1 MKNMK
6 KANENIIAWWNNEVD
21 SGYGLNDKGMQD
33 IIDNPYI
40 AFDHPTTIE
49 VIQKTFPNLNGVKV
63 CVPSSGDNA
72 AVIAFTLLGAKV
84 TSCDISERQ
93 LEHAEAIAKKYGFD
107 IEFVHDNTMTLEK
120 IKSDEYDFVFTSNG
134 VHVWIDDL
142 TSMYAN
148 IHRILKKSG
157 AYIMYEI
164 HPVNR
169 PFEDCFG
176 QLKVKKPYDDIGP
189 LYDGINYH
197 WRTQDILNAIADS
210 GLCIKR
216 MEEMFDDRNAGG
228 FWDIGDRT
236 DEEKIDQYH
245 DWRINPQAALPQW
258 LTIYAVK

>member
-1 MKNMK
+1 MK
-6 KANENIIAWWNNEVD
+6 KANEKIITWWNKEVD
-21 SGYGLNDKGMQD
+21 DGYGLKDDGVKD
-33 IIDNPYI
+33 IINNPYI
-40 AFDHPTTIE
+40 AFDHPVTLELIR
-49 VIQKTFPNLNGVKV
+49 KTFPDLNGVKI

-93 LEHAEAIAKKYGFD
+93 LYNAEATAKKYGWD
-107 IEFVHDNTMTLEK
+107 IEFILDNTMTLEK

-164 HPVNR
+164 HPIGR

-176 QLKVKKPYDDIGP
+176 QLKLTKPYDDIGP
-189 LYDGINYH
+189 LYDGVNFH
-197 WRTQDILNAIADS
+197 WRTQDIVNAIADS

-216 MEEMFDDRNAGG
+216 MEEMFNDRERGS
-228 FWDIGDRT
+228 FWRIDGKT
-236 DEEKIDQYH
+236 PEEIAQYH
-245 DWRINPQAALPQW
+245 DWRVNPQAALPQW
-258 LTIYAVK
+258 LSIYAVK